1 MTDWYSVDSYFLAK
15 TILDLIPSV
24 VIIIVV
30 IPILNI
36 AYERNDMWGTMYL
49 SLGLSFLATQSI
61 GHIIGI
67 CFDRNPTFA
76 TVWVI
81 IFMLFFSDS
90 LVPSDEFGSFVRR
103 LGNLGLIAMTSKSN
117 LYKFYGNKCGPNQV
131 SSVLYRNNI
140 DDKSE
145 DWSLQ
150 MLLVNL
156 ALMRILSFLV
166 LKIKV
171 NMSFI
176 ELMFKRIANK
186 IKINF

>member
-24 VIIIVV
+24 GIIIVV

-49 SLGLSFLATQSI
+49 SFGLSFLFSQSI

-76 TVWVI
+76 TVWVL
-81 IFMLFFSDS
+81 IFKMLFSDS
-90 LVPSDEFGSFVRR
+90 FLPNREFGAFVKR
-103 LGNLGLIAMTSKSN
+103 LTNFDIIAMNAKNN

-140 DDKSE
+140 DYNSK
-145 DWSLQ
+145 DWSLR

-176 ELMFKRIANK
+176 ELIFKKITNK

>member
-1 MTDWYSVDSYFLAK
+1 MTDWYSVDSYFLSK

-30 IPILNI
+30 IPIMNI

-49 SLGLSFLATQSI
+49 LFGLSFLISQSI

-76 TVWVI
+76 MVWI
-81 IFMLFFSDS
+81 LTFYMLFSDS
-90 LVPSDEFGSFVRR
+90 FVPNREFGSFVKRFTNF
-103 LGNLGLIAMTSKSN
+103 GIVAMTTKTN

-176 ELMFKRIANK
+176 ELMFKKIRTK

>member
-1 MTDWYSVDSYFLAK
+1 MRLK
-15 TILDLIPSV
+15 TVSSNLPTSGV
-24 VIIIVV
+24 
-30 IPILNI
+30 
-36 AYERNDMWGTMYL
+36 
-49 SLGLSFLATQSI
+49 
-61 GHIIGI
+61 IGI

-76 TVWVI
+76 MVFVI
-81 IFMLFFSDS
+81 IFILLFSDS
-90 LVPSDEFGSFVRR
+90 LVPSHEFGSFVKKFTNFD
-103 LGNLGLIAMTSKSN
+103 LMAMNTKYN
-117 LYKFYGNKCGPNQV
+117 LYKFYGNKCGPNRV

-140 DDKSE
+140 DDNSE

-176 ELMFKRIANK
+176 ELMFKRITNK